1 MGYLLISDLRLPPDI
16 MLVSLV
22 LIKAETGKERDV
34 ESEVRKIFGVR
45 EAHLLFGVYDI
56 SVKVECKNLEELTD
70 IVINKIRRIPG
81 VKETKTLPGV
91 RYGSI

>member
-1 MGYLLISDLRLPPDI
+1 

-22 LIKAETGKERDV
+22 LIKTETGTERDV
-34 ESEVRKIFGVR
+34 EAAVRKVKGVR

-56 SVKVECKNLEELTD
+56 SVKVECENLEELTK
-70 IVINKIRRIPG
+70 IVIDKIRRIPG
-81 VKETKTLPGV
+81 VRETKTLPGV

>member
-1 MGYLLISDLRLPPDI
+1 

-22 LIKAETGKERDV
+22 LIKAETGKEKGV
-34 ESEVRKIFGVR
+34 EEEVRKIRGVR

-56 SVKVECKNLEELTD
+56 SVKVECKNLEELTH
-70 IVINKIRRIPG
+70 IVIDEIRQIPG
-81 VKETKTLPGV
+81 VRETKTLPGV

>member
-1 MGYLLISDLRLPPDI
+1 

-22 LIKAETGKERDV
+22 LIKCETGKETEV
-34 ESEVRKIFGVR
+34 EEKVHKIKGVR

-56 SVKVECKNLEELTD
+56 SVKVECKGLEELTK
-70 IVINKIRRIPG
+70 IVIDEIRRIPG

-91 RYGSI
+91 IYGSI